1 MAPAERARR
10 IVRRAAEQADDLIE
24 SIGEA
29 RGSIADRIETI
40 ADAGGSLVG
49 KIEPAVERVSPKIR
63 TVRTRVL
70 GKPSE
75 PLPNLFD
82 LHPEARLAPIREL
95 GLYPIPVDEIVG
107 TAVEGPAQRGTD
119 FLPLP
124 PFRSRNWEARWQ
136 RIRAAVDR
144 LASLPPIDVLKAAGA
159 YWVRDGHNRVAA
171 ARLANQLDI
180 DAVVTAVQLPGERP
194 EKPHGSI
201 EPVLAE
207 ALELGAVH
215 RPLFRSA
222 DDEPSAGRSTG
233 AAPEPTV
240 DGR

>member
-1 MAPAERARR
+1 MARAERARR
-10 IVRRAAEQADDLIE
+10 VARRAARQADEVID
-24 SIGEA
+24 SITDAGGTIA
-29 RGSIADRIETI
+29 DRIGSIAD
-40 ADAGGSLVG
+40 AGSSLVDR
-49 KIEPAVERVSPKIR
+49 IEPAVERMAP
-63 TVRTRVL
+63 TVRSVRNRVV
-70 GKPSE
+70 GKPPE

-82 LHPEARLAPIREL
+82 VHPEARFAPIREL

-144 LASLPPIDVLKAAGA
+144 LTFLPPIDVLHAADR

-180 DAVVTAVQLPGERP
+180 DAVVTAVQLPGEQPQRP
-194 EKPHGSI
+194 QGSI
-201 EPVLAE
+201 APVLAE
-207 ALELGAVH
+207 ALELNSVR
-215 RPLFRSA
+215 RPVFRAA
-222 DDEPSAGRSTG
+222 DDEPATSPSRD
-233 AAPEPTV
+233 E
-240 DGR
+240 R